1 MLRLSNVFCHA
12 LSSSCNRGA
21 QLRPQLEV
29 WRKSR
34 QQWSDVCPTF
44 ALRKQ
49 RCEQGTLSPRRQHQN
64 SSNVSAV
71 PCFPSPAQDLL
82 EFVSHYHCLLDLI
95 NLVTCL
101 YRLAKMSKEAS
112 RARSS
117 YLTEL
122 QKHPTFQLLLRK
134 CPASYIAAVG

>member
-1 MLRLSNVFCHA
+1 MGLARDPPLGPPYPHPHNT
-12 LSSSCNRGA
+12 L
-21 QLRPQLEV
+21 
-29 WRKSR
+29 
-34 QQWSDVCPTF
+34 
-44 ALRKQ
+44 KQ
-49 RCEQGTLSPRRQHQN
+49 E
-64 SSNVSAV
+64 
-71 PCFPSPAQDLL
+71 LL

-122 QKHPTFQLLLRK
+122 QRHPTFQLLLRK
-134 CPASYIAAVG
+134 YSTGFLSGSLGWL

>member
-1 MLRLSNVFCHA
+1 MACS
-12 LSSSCNRGA
+12 
-21 QLRPQLEV
+21 
-29 WRKSR
+29 
-34 QQWSDVCPTF
+34 
-44 ALRKQ
+44 
-49 RCEQGTLSPRRQHQN
+49 
-64 SSNVSAV
+64 
-71 PCFPSPAQDLL
+71 QDLL

-122 QKHPTFQLLLRK
+122 QKHPTFQLLLRELSLGLW
-134 CPASYIAAVG
+134 CQLGCRCYWA

>member
-1 MLRLSNVFCHA
+1 MDVPLCRLV
-12 LSSSCNRGA
+12 L
-21 QLRPQLEV
+21 
-29 WRKSR
+29 
-34 QQWSDVCPTF
+34 
-44 ALRKQ
+44 
-49 RCEQGTLSPRRQHQN
+49 
-64 SSNVSAV
+64 
-71 PCFPSPAQDLL
+71 QDLL

-122 QKHPTFQLLLRK
+122 QKHPTFQLLLREWQ
-134 CPASYIAAVG
+134 IG

>member
-1 MLRLSNVFCHA
+1 MCIHCLCA
-12 LSSSCNRGA
+12 AG
-21 QLRPQLEV
+21 
-29 WRKSR
+29 
-34 QQWSDVCPTF
+34 
-44 ALRKQ
+44 
-49 RCEQGTLSPRRQHQN
+49 
-64 SSNVSAV
+64 SA
-71 PCFPSPAQDLL
+71 PCRHIGIAIPNLWHLPCSQDLL

-122 QKHPTFQLLLRK
+122 QKQPTFQLLLRE
-134 CPASYIAAVG
+134 CIAWVVMSVVLSCY